1 MKITNE
7 QEILENGYTYI
18 ERTYDTGT
26 VEKIMKVEPVISEP
40 TEPTEQQPSIDEIIR
55 ANYLETQYQTVL
67 MEMQSGL

>member
-18 ERTYDTGT
+18 ERIYDTGT
-26 VEKIMKVEPVISEP
+26 IEKIMKVELGISEP
-40 TEPTEQQPSIDEIIR
+40 VPADPQPSIDEIIR

>member
-18 ERTYDTGT
+18 EIIYDTGT

-40 TEPTEQQPSIDEIIR
+40 EPIDPQPTMAEMIN
-55 ANYLETQYQTVL
+55 ATYLETQYQTVL

>member
-7 QEILENGYTYI
+7 QELIENGYTYI

-40 TEPTEQQPSIDEIIR
+40 EPTVYQPTNTELAQMISDLQ
-55 ANYLETQYQTVL
+55 ADL
-67 MEMQSGL
+67 MIAGVI

>member
-7 QEILENGYTYI
+7 QELIENGYTYI

-26 VEKIMKVEPVISEP
+26 VEKIMKVDQVISEP
-40 TEPTEQQPSIDEIIR
+40 EPIDPQPSIDEIIR

-67 MEMQSGL
+67 MEMQSGI

>member
-7 QEILENGYTYI
+7 QELIENGYTYI

-40 TEPTEQQPSIDEIIR
+40 APTVYQPTNTELAQMISDLQAD
-55 ANYLETQYQTVL
+55 L
-67 MEMQSGL
+67 MIAGVI